1 MRKHLLV
8 FESGR
13 NTRVPQ
19 DLEVMRRKESADVKS
34 KYFRALLASRVHL
47 VLSDTRIS
55 PSLLSLVDIRDY
67 LKPTSVRPP
76 REDLKCLLKGWN
88 VERCS
93 GRSRI
98 QDLPQLSGRSR
109 THDLPRYSPMLNQLS
124 HRCAGDT

>member
-19 DLEVMRRKESADVKS
+19 DLEVMRREESADVKS
-34 KYFRALLASRVHL
+34 KNFRALLASRVDL

-76 REDLKCLLKGWN
+76 REDLKDGTLSVAPAG
-88 VERCS
+88 VEFKTSRSCPAGVELTTSRVTAPCS
-93 GRSRI
+93 
-98 QDLPQLSGRSR
+98 
-109 THDLPRYSPMLNQLS
+109 TN
-124 HRCAGDT
+124 